1 MLAVMENLQKEC
13 DYQTKQIV
21 DEFRKHRDL
30 IRKIHIVSQY
40 MNQKSETK
48 IDPKEL
54 DLVLSELTL
63 LNARTELYARFVK
76 RRVTVSVWCYIYVIF
91 CQFWS
96 VCSSTYI

>member
-1 MLAVMENLQKEC
+1 MLAVMEHLQKEC
-13 DYQTKQIV
+13 DYQAKQIV

-30 IRKIHIVSQY
+30 IRKIHIVTQY

-54 DLVLSELTL
+54 DIVLSELTL

-76 RRVTVSVWCYIYVIF
+76 RRVTVWIDFRRSH
-91 CQFWS
+91 
-96 VCSSTYI
+96 